1 MCVCVQ
7 AARMLSRIAAILT
20 PAEMAAVRSQLP
32 RAVGAH
38 VVLGMS
44 GGVDSSVAAL
54 LLKAHGL
61 RVTGVWMTNWN
72 ADGPSCEQDFD
83 DASKVAA
90 QLGMECRRVDLAKE
104 YWLRVWEPCLE
115 DYARGCTPNPD
126 VLCNRE
132 IKFGAFA
139 KLAVESLGAD
149 VVATGH
155 YARVDAHGTLLR
167 SADAWKDQSYF
178 LCMVNSFARAC
189 FPVGGLT
196 KPRVRALAKAL
207 GLDLSVYTK
216 PESTGVC
223 FVGKQRKTFGAFL
236 SDFIDD
242 RAGRFVDADS
252 GVDLG
257 PAPSVL
263 ALTVG
268 QRARLGGLRQPL
280 FVVSRDVASGVVRLA
295 KEGHPLLYTDRLRV
309 HNVAL
314 RASAVGGRMVA
325 QTGSR
330 NIKGAACTVS
340 VLEGGRAADVKFD
353 AQVRRV
359 GDAQVL
365 GLYASD
371 NVACWGGGL
380 VVGG

>member
-1 MCVCVQ
+1 
-7 AARMLSRIAAILT
+7 MLGRIAAVLT

-32 RAVGAH
+32 RAGAH

-54 LLKAHGL
+54 LLRAHGL

-83 DASKVAA
+83 DANKVAA

-115 DYARGCTPNPD
+115 DYARGRTPNPD

-155 YARVDAHGTLLR
+155 YARLDAHGTLRR

-178 LCMVNSFARAC
+178 LCMVASFAQAC

-207 GLDLSVYTK
+207 ELHASVYTK

-236 SDFIDD
+236 GDFIDD

-252 GVDLG
+252 GADLG

-268 QRARLGGLRQPL
+268 QRAKLGGRREPL
-280 FVVSRDVASGVVRLA
+280 FVVSRDVASGTVRVGN
-295 KEGHPLLYTDRLRV
+295 ESLLYTDRLRV
-309 HNVAL
+309 RNVTL
-314 RASAVGGRMVA
+314 RASVAGGRMVA

-330 NIKGAACTVS
+330 HLKGAACSVS
-340 VLEGGRAADVKFD
+340 LLEGGRAAEVQFD
-353 AQVRRV
+353 APVRRV

-365 GLYASD
+365 GLYAPG
-371 NVACWGGGL
+371 NVTCLGGGL
-380 VVGG
+380 IDDYCF